1 MGFQSDRISLIL
13 NNEGMEVVKVIS
25 EEMTNEQWDI
35 FYDKYS
41 FNPSINDDGKD
52 WISIP
57 FENKKYSLNT
67 IWIKEQEELINRFFE
82 NLIGR
87 EMFALDWQHDCFT
100 FSPKE
105 HIPFGFEYPDSE
117 RNCQVYFP
125 TYYPNGDYHFFY
137 DKDWNYGLLGHPWR
151 KQIIVIGKELI
162 EKFEEHKKDLD
173 ITEGLG
179 GF

>member
-1 MGFQSDRISLIL
+1 MSYLSDGISLIL

-25 EEMTNEQWDI
+25 EEMANEQWDI

-41 FNPSINDDGKD
+41 FNPSINDDVKE

-57 FENKKYSLNT
+57 YDNKKYTLKT
-67 IWIKEQEELINRFFE
+67 IWNKEQEKLVNKFFE
-82 NLIGR
+82 DLVDG

-105 HIPFGFEYPDSE
+105 HLPFEYEYYDSE

-125 TYYPNGDYHFFY
+125 NYYPNGEYYFFY
-137 DKDWNYGLLGHPWR
+137 DKEWKCGLLGHPWR

-162 EKFEEHKKDLD
+162 EKFEEHKNDLD
-173 ITEGLG
+173 ITEGL
-179 GF
+179 